1 MPPKLSMSNRA
12 RQWSS
17 AFPFFEVEG
26 RGLDGWVYRCKTC
39 CAVKAKTKWACWQA
53 LDENMKRGELST
65 HMSHDVHKNSVV
77 LISEKEKHGTFW
89 KKAADKVR
97 LKKLTELRKKKDLM
111 RAAFFLASKEIAI
124 NNYPDIVA
132 FGSQLDGSTMDSNGA
147 HSSVCSGW
155 EMIESLDLCTL
166 RSDCISIR
174 NAPMHSLILDLSND
188 GDSEWMIV
196 YARLGS
202 LTDSAK
208 VQFWDL
214 VYVENGKSETLIKH
228 LLDLYSRD
236 DIDPLRCVGWG
247 SDGAAN
253 MVRASIL
260 FQELLKQSKD
270 VNFGLLRVH
279 CINHRIDLSLA
290 SDIWRNSKLCLM
302 IERVM
307 RNAYMI
313 FSRSHVKRRELQALR
328 ESFDR
333 VLLPLPL
340 IDIRWIDKRDCLRQ
354 FCASGPAIVEY
365 MNGKDKLTPEEESV
379 VEAVENHMHEFQAVL
394 SILDVLGAL
403 TIQMQERSVDMLF
416 AKSAITGCITRLQ
429 SLAFHE
435 SLNNLSHV
443 QRLRDDL
450 CDSLRKRIPSQ
461 EFFWLGLLDASCNY
475 PSEVVRKKFSVLS
488 DILPQLKLPD
498 LPGDIACDYAMYYD
512 RVSQMKSDGA
522 SKIDAIG
529 VSEMLGLSMKWRY
542 YTFAYVTLLRQLR
555 LKPKEASVASAA
567 CVPDFAGACTKIC
580 QVCCDLHSNKNLY
593 SNTKNERH
601 ASTYRNC

>member
-1 MPPKLSMSNRA
+1 M
-12 RQWSS
+12 Q
-17 AFPFFEVEG
+17 
-26 RGLDGWVYRCKTC
+26 
-39 CAVKAKTKWACWQA
+39 
-53 LDENMKRGELST
+53 RGELST

-132 FGSQLDGSTMDSNGA
+132 FGSQLDGSTMDSDGA
-147 HSSVCSGW
+147 HSRVCSGW

-260 FQELLKQSKD
+260 FQESLKQSKD
-270 VNFGLLRVH
+270 VN
-279 CINHRIDLSLA
+279 LA
-290 SDIWRNSKLCLM
+290 
-302 IERVM
+302 
-307 RNAYMI
+307 
-313 FSRSHVKRRELQALR
+313 
-328 ESFDR
+328 
-333 VLLPLPL
+333 
-340 IDIRWIDKRDCLRQ
+340 
-354 FCASGPAIVEY
+354 FCASIV
-365 MNGKDKLTPEEESV
+365 
-379 VEAVENHMHEFQAVL
+379 
-394 SILDVLGAL
+394 L
-403 TIQMQERSVDMLF
+403 TIGS
-416 AKSAITGCITRLQ
+416 
-429 SLAFHE
+429 
-435 SLNNLSHV
+435 
-443 QRLRDDL
+443 
-450 CDSLRKRIPSQ
+450 
-461 EFFWLGLLDASCNY
+461 
-475 PSEVVRKKFSVLS
+475 
-488 DILPQLKLPD
+488 
-498 LPGDIACDYAMYYD
+498 
-512 RVSQMKSDGA
+512 
-522 SKIDAIG
+522 
-529 VSEMLGLSMKWRY
+529 
-542 YTFAYVTLLRQLR
+542 
-555 LKPKEASVASAA
+555 
-567 CVPDFAGACTKIC
+567 IC
-580 QVCCDLHSNKNLY
+580 LWQVIFGGIV
-593 SNTKNERH
+593 
-601 ASTYRNC
+601 NCA